1 MHPQVQHPPCRDV
14 KTSNIL
20 LDGSGRAKVA
30 DVGLAC
36 HLRTVDM
43 GLATTEGTFVSGGCS
58 QLLQCAPL
66 TSPPYSAGS

>member
-1 MHPQVQHPPCRDV
+1 MGFRASTRWSPCHVPLCRDV
-14 KTSNIL
+14 KTGNIL

-43 GLATTEGTFVSGGCS
+43 GLATTEGTYVSGGCLS
-58 QLLQCAPL
+58 LYA
-66 TSPPYSAGS
+66 